1 MKQLKEKSRLR
12 QIRRNKKR
20 LSKELK
26 RKAKRKEL
34 AMSMEKIRV
43 SGRRLAKLQKRY
55 FAERM
60 RILKDESSNTE

>member
-20 LSKELK
+20 LPKELK

-34 AMSMEKIRV
+34 AMSMEKIRI

>member
-20 LSKELK
+20 LPKELK

>member
-20 LSKELK
+20 LPKELK

-43 SGRRLAKLQKRY
+43 SGRRLQKLQKQY

-60 RILKDESSNTE
+60 RILKNESSNTE

>member
-60 RILKDESSNTE
+60 RILKNESSNTE